1 MKINPYLNFNRQC
14 AAAFKFYQQ
23 VLGGE
28 IVMLMKQGDSPMA
41 EHVPKESHDLIMH
54 ARLVIGENVLMG
66 SDAPPERFERTQGIA
81 VTINVDSIAEADRIY
96 RGLSEGGSIT
106 LELQQTFWAVRFA
119 MFTDRFGTPWMIN
132 CEQDS

>member
-41 EHVPKESHDLIMH
+41 EHVPKESHAPIRH
-54 ARLVIGENVLMG
+54 ARLVIGENGLMG
-66 SDAPPERFERTQGIA
+66 SDARPERFERTQGIA
-81 VTINVDSIAEADRIY
+81 LTINVDSIAEAERIY
-96 RGLSEGGSIT
+96 RGLSERGSIT

-119 MFTDRFGTPWMIN
+119 MFTDRFGT
-132 CEQDS
+132 